1 MEGTDRMV
9 KKIVLWALVI
19 GCMAM
24 IFSFSAQPATDSMNL
39 SDGLLNGIL
48 RFLHISLP
56 VSTVT
61 FMRTFIRKV
70 AHFAVYMLLG
80 LEVYVLFKIGY
91 GLKTKKSA
99 GITAVVCAL
108 YSVSDE
114 IHQIF
119 VPGRSGMIKD
129 VLIDTSGALCGMA
142 AALLICAALSR
153 RKKNG

>member
-1 MEGTDRMV
+1 MV
-9 KKIVLWALVI
+9 KKIVLWALVA
-19 GCMAM
+19 GCMVM
-24 IFSFSAQPATDSMNL
+24 IFFFSAQPSDDSMDL
-39 SDGLLNGIL
+39 SDGLLEGLL
-48 RFLHISLP
+48 RLLNISLP
-56 VSTVT
+56 EDVVI
-61 FMRTFIRKV
+61 FMRVLIRKV

-80 LEVYVLFKIGY
+80 FEVYMLFKWGY
-91 GLKTKKSA
+91 GLKTRKSA

-142 AALLICAALSR
+142 MALLIYAALSGR
-153 RKKNG
+153 NKNG